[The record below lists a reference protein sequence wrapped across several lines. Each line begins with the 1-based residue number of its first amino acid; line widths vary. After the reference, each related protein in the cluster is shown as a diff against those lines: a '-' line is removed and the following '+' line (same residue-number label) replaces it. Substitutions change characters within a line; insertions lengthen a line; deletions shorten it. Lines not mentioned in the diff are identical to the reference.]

1 MRQNG
6 GFLSEKR
13 QFLFSKVPVLPSRHS
28 KMRVFYGR
36 FWLKNLHY
44 VFNISRM
51 NIHSVCSLV
60 KDKEWNDADEFF
72 VA

>member
-13 QFLFSKVPVLPSRHS
+13 QFSFSKVPVLPSLLS
-28 KMRVFYGR
+28 KKRVFCGR

-51 NIHSVCSLV
+51 NIHAVCSLV

-72 VA
+72 AA